1 MSGIIQSE
9 KLSAAENTRY
19 HAVDSLRAT
28 MISVVMF
35 GHALLPY
42 VTVPRRFKDPETH
55 LGFDVTAIF
64 LYSFAMP
71 VFFLTAGF
79 TAALL
84 HRRNGVRSLAR
95 SRFQTIFL
103 PLVVAYLLLSP
114 LTRGAYAFANEV
126 SVSGSLQTGV
136 DLLLRADWIRWSKA
150 YHLWFLISLLLY
162 TALAVCL
169 EWVLRRF
176 LRGRVSHIRATTRQ
190 LLTSR
195 WRSTLL
201 SLIVACTM
209 IPAYVLHDGD
219 ATTLPMQAT
228 LFGFFVFGWL
238 LYLHRDLLPTIR
250 QGAWRPIVVALA
262 VLPAAVWST
271 RERLFSPDDLQPL
284 AGVVAGMSNSI
295 LAAFMTFGLLGIF
308 QTRFDQR
315 PSPIGQYISDA
326 SYWIYLI
333 HLPLL
338 VAVAG
343 ALSATA
349 LSAATKYLLTLALV
363 VPIVFSSYHFC
374 VRSTRFGRFL
384 KGRKSRSST
393 RRVDQKMGSDPRA

>member
-1 MSGIIQSE
+1 
-9 KLSAAENTRY
+9 
-19 HAVDSLRAT
+19 

-55 LGFDVTAIF
+55 LGFDVAAIF

-71 VFFLTAGF
+71 VFFVTAGF

-84 HRRNGVRSLAR
+84 RRRKGVRSLAR

-103 PLVVAYLLLSP
+103 PLVAAYLLLSP
-114 LTRGAYAFANEV
+114 LTRGAYAFASEV
-126 SVSGSLQTGV
+126 SVSGSLQDGL
-136 DLLLRADWIRWSKA
+136 DLLLRGDWIRWSKA

-162 TALAVCL
+162 TTLAVCL
-169 EWVLRRF
+169 EWVSRR
-176 LRGRVSHIRATTRQ
+176 LLGVRVSRIRATTRR
-190 LLTSR
+190 LFTSR
-195 WRSTLL
+195 WRSILL
-201 SLIVACTM
+201 SLIVACAL

-238 LYLHRDLLPTIR
+238 LYLHRDLLPTFR
-250 QGAWRPIVVALA
+250 QGAWKPIAATLA
-262 VLPAAVWST
+262 VLPAAVWSS
-271 RERLFSPDDLQPL
+271 RERLFSPDELQPL
-284 AGVVAGMSNSI
+284 AGVVAGMSNSM

-308 QTRFDQR
+308 QTRFDHR
-315 PSPIGQYISDA
+315 PSPLGQYVSDA

-349 LSAATKYLLTLALV
+349 FSATTKYLLTLAVV
-363 VPIVFSSYHFC
+363 VPIVFSSYHFG

-384 KGRKSRSST
+384 KGRKRRSSDRPT
-393 RRVDQKMGSDPRA
+393 SGT

>member
-1 MSGIIQSE
+1 
-9 KLSAAENTRY
+9 
-19 HAVDSLRAT
+19 

-84 HRRNGVRSLAR
+84 NRRNGVRSLAR

-238 LYLHRDLLPTIR
+238 LYLQRDLLPTIR

-315 PSPIGQYISDA
+315 PSLIGQYISDA